1 MGESIA
7 PSAEEAYLFRHA
19 TARDAAYQ
27 LLPPSQRA
35 RLHGL
40 ALDILEEFTLGAG
53 LDAVHELAEHARLA
67 QENVTLV
74 GSDIA
79 HRELRYLRL
88 SAVHAANKFENESA
102 CRLWE
107 RFAAHRH
114 ATPGERAEALTEAG
128 ILHWMLGRREPALR
142 CLGAAIDTPGLPAGL
157 LAFCLVE
164 RGTLYRDV
172 NDNTSATRDLQRA
185 LEIARKVGDKNLQL
199 RALGNLCTVQDESMT
214 QAGVRELYAPVLRL
228 ARETGNQR
236 AVGITEGQI
245 GLACLRGGNFSD
257 AERHLRES
265 IRVLREAGDKLN
277 EGAMLGALGR
287 LFRERPDGDRRANLM
302 QALEHYRAAV
312 KSREQL
318 GYVFQKTEPLIGL
331 ASTHRMIGM
340 LSEAEKYAAEAQRLA
355 LEIGDAAATG
365 AAYLELGAVYE
376 AQGRNSL
383 AERTWN
389 YGFLVVEDSQADDAK
404 VQLLEALARLL
415 AEQGEWEDAD
425 VYARNAQMLAEDVP
439 DKQTR
444 TRVRRLLNAI
454 ETRRIGPSE
463 NS

>member
-1 MGESIA
+1 MAESIA

-35 RLHGL
+35 RLHAL
-40 ALDILEEFTLGAG
+40 ALDILEELTLGAG

-107 RFAAHRH
+107 RFAAHHH
-114 ATPGERAEALTEAG
+114 AVATERAEALAEAG

-142 CLGAAIDTPGLPAGL
+142 CLGTAIDTPGVPPAL
-157 LAFCLVE
+157 LAYCLVE
-164 RGTLYRDV
+164 RGTLFRDI
-172 NDNTSATRDLQRA
+172 NDDTAASRDLQRA
-185 LEIARKVGDKNLQL
+185 LEIARTVGDKNLQL

-236 AVGITEGQI
+236 AIGITEGQI
-245 GLACLRGGNFSD
+245 GLACLRGGNYGE
-257 AERHLRES
+257 AEQHLRES
-265 IRVLREAGDKLN
+265 IRVLRDAGDKLN

-287 LFRERPDGDRRANLM
+287 LYRDRPDGERRANLL

-312 KSREQL
+312 SSREQL
-318 GYVFQKTEPLIGL
+318 GYVFQKTEPLLGL
-331 ASTHRMIGM
+331 ASTHRLLGE
-340 LSEAEKYAAEAQRLA
+340 LQQAEQNAAEAQQLA
-355 LEIGDAAATG
+355 LEIGDPAAIG

-376 AQGRNSL
+376 AQNRSSL
-383 AERTWN
+383 AERTYN
-389 YGFLVVEDSQADDAK
+389 YGFLAVEESSAQAAK
-404 VQLLEALARLL
+404 VRLLAALARLL
-415 AEQGEWEDAD
+415 AAQGAWEDAD
-425 VYARNAQMLAEDVP
+425 VYARNAQSLAADVP

-444 TRVRRLLNAI
+444 KRVRSLLKAI
-454 ETRRIGPSE
+454 EKRRIGPSE
-463 NS
+463 FS

>member
-1 MGESIA
+1 M
-7 PSAEEAYLFRHA
+7 
-19 TARDAAYQ
+19 
-27 LLPPSQRA
+27 
-35 RLHGL
+35 
-40 ALDILEEFTLGAG
+40 
-53 LDAVHELAEHARLA
+53 
-67 QENVTLV
+67 
-74 GSDIA
+74 
-79 HRELRYLRL
+79 
-88 SAVHAANKFENESA
+88 
-102 CRLWE
+102 
-107 RFAAHRH
+107 
-114 ATPGERAEALTEAG
+114 
-128 ILHWMLGRREPALR
+128 
-142 CLGAAIDTPGLPAGL
+142 
-157 LAFCLVE
+157 
-164 RGTLYRDV
+164 